1 MRGIRMIGLRRPSWF
16 AVLLTLAG
24 VAFFVRLGIWQLDR
38 AAEKEVLLRRFATAA
53 SAPVRGFDRVQGTV
67 DPDRYPHVRLHGQFL
82 QHRVYLLDDQIHAG
96 RGGFQVYAPFKAK
109 GHERL
114 LLVDLGFLP
123 RAGVEQQVPDL
134 PPLPAGPV
142 DIQGI
147 YVPPPPPGLK
157 LGGNALARQATWPKT
172 TIYLDLDQI
181 GADLHA
187 SLYPRVLLMDPDPS
201 SAYVRQWTPT
211 FMPPARH
218 RGYAFQ
224 WFSFALAAIA
234 IFVIMHRKRGAGEDD
249 E

>member
-1 MRGIRMIGLRRPSWF
+1 MIRLRRPSWF

-24 VAFFVRLGIWQLDR
+24 VAFFVRLGVWQLDR
-38 AAEKEVLLRRFATAA
+38 AAGKEVLLRRFATAA
-53 SAPVRGFDRVQGTV
+53 SAPVQDFDSVQGRV
-67 DPDRYPHVRLHGQFL
+67 DPDRYPHLRLHGKFL
-82 QHRVYLLDDQIHAG
+82 QHRFYILDDQIHAG
-96 RGGFQVYAPFKAK
+96 RGGVQVYAPFQAS
-109 GHERL
+109 GHARL

-123 RAGVEQQVPDL
+123 RRDAEQLPDL
-134 PPLPAGPV
+134 PPLPQGPI
-142 DIQGI
+142 DLEGI

-157 LGGNALARQATWPKT
+157 LGGNALAGQQDWPKT
-172 TIYLDLDQI
+172 TIYIDLGQI

-187 SLYPRVLLMDPDPS
+187 GIYPRVLLLDPDPS
-201 SAYVRQWTPT
+201 TAYVRQWTPT

-234 IFVIMHRKRGAGEDD
+234 IFVILHRKRDTGDDD